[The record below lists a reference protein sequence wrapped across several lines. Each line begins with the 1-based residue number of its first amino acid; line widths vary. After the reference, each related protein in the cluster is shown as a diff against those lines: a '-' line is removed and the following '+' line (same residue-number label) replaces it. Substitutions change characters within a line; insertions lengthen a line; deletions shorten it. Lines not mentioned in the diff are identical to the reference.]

1 MNNRRETDHRA
12 PHRNTSLESMARDQ
26 AGRLYRMGLGFCGN
40 HADAQDLVQETLLRA
55 YQKWEQF
62 EGRANPATWLYRIA
76 GRVCLRMRRRRSG
89 QPLHMESLEENPA
102 FAERTL
108 VELVSP
114 ETNHEALQYMQ
125 EAVAALPEEFRL
137 PLVLKEIAGFSL
149 DETARILGLKS
160 QTVKTRVHRA
170 RLRLRQQL
178 AKKQPVRRAQP
189 PTYSRQI
196 CLDLLKAKQD
206 ALDRNVPFPAQN
218 GLLCERCRTV
228 LASLDVTHDLCHRLA
243 QDPLPAS
250 LRHWL
255 EQHQQPKK

>member
-1 MNNRRETDHRA
+1 
-12 PHRNTSLESMARDQ
+12 MARDQ

-55 YQKWEQF
+55 YQKWDQF
-62 EGRANPATWLYRIA
+62 EERSDPATWLYRIA

-89 QPLHMESLEENPA
+89 QPVKMESIEENPA

-108 VELVSP
+108 VALAPPESSP
-114 ETNHEALQYMQ
+114 EALHQMQ
-125 EAVAALPEEFRL
+125 EALAELPEEFRL

-206 ALDRNVPFPAQN
+206 ALDRGVPFPAQQ
-218 GLLCERCRTV
+218 GLLCERCRSV
-228 LASLDVTHDLCHRLA
+228 FASLDVTQDLCHRLA
-243 QDPLPAS
+243 QGPLPAS
-250 LRHWL
+250 LRHWI
-255 EQHQQPKK
+255 EQHQRTVK

>member
-1 MNNRRETDHRA
+1 MSPQRHA
-12 PHRNTSLESMARDQ
+12 MDQ
-26 AGRLYRMGLGFCGN
+26 VVSEQSDRLYRIGLGFCGN

-102 FAERTL
+102 FAEHTL
-108 VELVSP
+108 VELASP
-114 ETNHEALQYMQ
+114 ETNHEALQHMQ

-149 DETARILGLKS
+149 EETARILGLKP

-170 RLRLRQQL
+170 RLRLRLQL
-178 AKKQPVRRAQP
+178 GKKQPGRRAQP

-196 CLDLLKAKQD
+196 CLDLLKTKQD
-206 ALDRNVPFPAQN
+206 ALDRGVPFPAQN
-218 GLLCERCRTV
+218 GLLCERCRSV
-228 LASLDVTHDLCHRLA
+228 FASLDVTQDLCHRLT
-243 QDPLPAS
+243 QGPLPAL
-250 LRHWL
+250 LRRWI
-255 EQHQQPKK
+255 EQHQPAGK